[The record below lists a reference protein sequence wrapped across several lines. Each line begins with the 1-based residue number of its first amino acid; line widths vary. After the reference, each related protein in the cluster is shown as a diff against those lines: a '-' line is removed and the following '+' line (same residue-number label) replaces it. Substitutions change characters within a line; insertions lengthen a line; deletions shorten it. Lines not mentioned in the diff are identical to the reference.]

1 MPMRRRTCIDLLR
14 RLRRKLRMLRI
25 RRAVDRVR
33 GVHDVRVRLI
43 YSPGRRRSVHSGCRM
58 GIIIILCFSDW
69 RLCDIYVCFSLTLG
83 GWRRIFRQFCFF
95 FLLPSLGLGLLL
107 LRIGSLPL
115 PRFLGGKRRG
125 LGRQGRLVRQR
136 LRGIVRRAFAGR
148 SSHLPPGVL
157 RHYKTFSSECWLAA
171 DLSLRSPFRTR
182 KPA

>member
-1 MPMRRRTCIDLLR
+1 MHRVRVLMTMRRRTRINLLR

-25 RRAVDRVR
+25 RRTVDRVR
-33 GVHDVRVRLI
+33 GVHDVRVRLKDG
-43 YSPGRRRSVHSGCRM
+43 PGRRRGRVHSG
-58 GIIIILCFSDW
+58 
-69 RLCDIYVCFSLTLG
+69 LG
-83 GWRRIFRQFCFF
+83 GWRRVFCQLCFF

-115 PRFLGGKRRG
+115 PWFLGGKRRG

-136 LRGIVRRAFAGR
+136 LRGIDRRAFAGR

-171 DLSLRSPFRTR
+171 DLSLRSPFRNR